1 MPSYPKKIGKPKFG
15 FTSGRKIDSSL
26 PRQQT
31 LYCPRD
37 LGSITCVLFS
47 EASERASVPPI
58 LSFSFGHSFFFIAS
72 IVPLALMKYYTLLS
86 HVHNGKNVEWELRR
100 KLHCSHGVKVL
111 CVVFFLHKC
120 TRTIR
125 RSFFYKCI
133 RCIANFVDKLS
144 LAFINNNNGSME
156 AIKYAFP
163 TWPA

>member
-15 FTSGRKIDSSL
+15 FTSGRKIDSSW

-47 EASERASVPPI
+47 EASERASN
-58 LSFSFGHSFFFIAS
+58 SFFFFWAFFLLHCIHCSSSSHEILHSVVSRTQWEECGMRAEKKIA
-72 IVPLALMKYYTLLS
+72 LLS
-86 HVHNGKNVEWELRR
+86 RCESFMCR
-100 KLHCSHGVKVL
+100 
-111 CVVFFLHKC
+111 FFLLKC
-120 TRTIR
+120 SRTIR
-125 RSFFYKCI
+125 RSFFCKCI

-144 LAFINNNNGSME
+144 RAFINNNNGSME